1 MKKVQLQFK
10 VCPDFLL
17 KNTEV
22 KNAVKIVIID
32 PEAIFLTGLL
42 GESGR
47 KMVKAGA
54 PFYFTKRL
62 AEKLI
67 DKKIARRIKTHG
79 GREYYE
85 QRKY

>member
-1 MKKVQLQFK
+1 MNRVQLQFK

-17 KNTEV
+17 KRTWIKDPV
-22 KNAVKIVIID
+22 KVVIID

-67 DKKIARRIKTHG
+67 DKKIARRV
-79 GREYYE
+79 
-85 QRKY
+85 

>member
-1 MKKVQLQFK
+1 MTPSSHKKVQLQFK

-17 KNTEV
+17 TRTEV
-22 KNAVKIVIID
+22 KDPLKIIIID

-54 PFYFTKRL
+54 PFYFTRGL
-62 AEKLI
+62 AQKLI
-67 DKKIARRIKTHG
+67 DKKIAKEIK
-79 GREYYE
+79 
-85 QRKY
+85 

>member
-17 KNTEV
+17 KKTEV
-22 KNAVKIVIID
+22 KDAIKIIIID

-54 PFYFTKRL
+54 PFYFTRRL
-62 AEKLI
+62 ALKLI
-67 DKKIARRIKTHG
+67 DKKIAREVK
-79 GREYYE
+79 
-85 QRKY
+85 